1 MSDTIFAIVGDGFAV
16 RVDHGGICAIALCKP
31 CGQAV
36 SVSGLREDSGGVVSV
51 DCPVCGKPIV
61 MDFDTV
67 CMHLSTAFPSENHDE
82 EILIILREM
91 REMGT
96 EAWIDAS
103 IQT

>member
-1 MSDTIFAIVGDGFAV
+1 MSDTIFAVVGDGFAI
-16 RVDHGGICAIALCKP
+16 RASGHGGVIAIALCKS
-31 CGQAV
+31 CGQSV
-36 SVSGLREDSGGVVSV
+36 SVSGATRDKTVSV
-51 DCPVCGKPIV
+51 DCPTCGNPIV